1 MAIRSIVL
9 RGYGN
14 GTFNGTIALVTL
26 RGYTS
31 AEEVVAPGD
40 PAPFIEDPSRPFTPG
55 HIMSN
60 AELNQLLSV
69 QTEILADS
77 CSIERN
83 EQQRDT
89 QGGVK
94 DAWRIV
100 NQDVACRISPSSGS
114 DGSTTSG
121 RVRFLGDTRRSDS
134 KWQLTL
140 LTGQDISVSDRVRHD
155 SRIYEV
161 TLVNEGRSFETVKR
175 VMLRLLM

>member
-14 GTFNGTIALVTL
+14 GTFNGTIGLVVL
-26 RGYTS
+26 RGYKS
-31 AEEVVAPGD
+31 QLAVGD
-40 PAPFIEDPSRPFTPG
+40 AAPFIEDPARPFTPG

-60 AELNQLLSV
+60 AELNQLLGV
-69 QTEILADS
+69 QQEILSDR

-89 QGGVK
+89 QGGVR

-100 NQDVACRISPSSGS
+100 NQDVACRISARSGS
-114 DGSTTSG
+114 ERVKGG
-121 RVRFLGDTRRSDS
+121 RRYSDS
-134 KWQLTL
+134 MWQLTL
-140 LTGQDISVSDRVRHD
+140 LTEQDISARDRVRHD
-155 SRIYEV
+155 SKTYEV

-175 VMLRLLM
+175 VMLRLLD